1 MFSQTQASSAAAAK
15 VSHLTLGWE
24 APPSTNA
31 NTGRGCFFYD
41 FTCFLVVILAQLS
54 VPVSAKKSA
63 KTDSLAEKK
72 LVSAGATV
80 ELASLAPAPLQLRPQ
95 AKFAPLFSS
104 PLS

>member
-1 MFSQTQASSAAAAK
+1 MFSQTQASSTAAAK
-15 VSHLTLGWE
+15 VSHLTVGWG

-31 NTGRGCFFYD
+31 NTGRGCSFM
-41 FTCFLVVILAQLS
+41 ALS
-54 VPVSAKKSA
+54 AFWLLFWPSCVSVSVKKSA

>member
-1 MFSQTQASSAAAAK
+1 M
-15 VSHLTLGWE
+15 L
-24 APPSTNA
+24 
-31 NTGRGCFFYD
+31 FYD
-41 FTCFLVVILAQLS
+41 FKCFLVVILAQLS
-54 VPVSAKKSA
+54 VSVSVKKKSA
-63 KTDSLAEKK
+63 KTGSLAEKK